1 MKLIVTGFEPFDGR
15 EVNQSSLIGRELA
28 EAVGAEFLELPVTFK
43 DCFSSLENR
52 LKIDEKSPEK
62 TLVFSLGE
70 APVDDVRM
78 EHVALNR
85 VHAPGRGDNLGEM
98 PVDQTLSEG
107 RELALQ
113 SDYSPVRVLDFFQA
127 KGLEFSVSYSAGQY
141 VCNCLFWRLLES
153 QQDLGVRAVFFHV
166 PVKVDLNLKTSVL
179 QRLKA
184 FIEAAKKGE
193 L

>member
-1 MKLIVTGFEPFDGR
+1 MNLLVTGFEPFESR
-15 EVNQSSLIGRELA
+15 EINQSSLIGRELA
-28 EAVGAEFLELPVTFK
+28 DAVGADYLELPVTFK
-43 DCFSSLENR
+43 DCFLMVEKWLKNNKQSS
-52 LKIDEKSPEK
+52 EK

-70 APVDDVRM
+70 APIGDVRM
-78 EHVALNR
+78 EHVALNKA
-85 VHAPGRGDNLGEM
+85 HAPGRGDNQGEM
-98 PVDQTLSEG
+98 PLDQALSEG

-113 SDYSPVRVLDFFQA
+113 SDYSPAQVLDFFQA

-153 QQDLGVRAVFFHV
+153 QKDLGTRSVFFHV
-166 PVKVDLNLKTSVL
+166 PVKVDLNLKTSIL
-179 QRLKA
+179 KRLKA